1 MTDIMNIWLTS
12 SWPEEW
18 SLNYDSGIEVS
29 LNVHMYFIQTNLI
42 ILMSDVQR
50 RWHQLKILCRASLW
64 KCLWAAA
71 AVHQVSGTQFYGS
84 ILHLLHQRVQKKL
97 DSIKCLI
104 LCARYCRGILPNC
117 GPRHLTSP
125 ACPHPI
131 SALNYQHYPHNCST
145 IEFVNDVKF
154 GVLCDKIDDGW
165 RSLLL
170 WYLIIS
176 VYPTKT

>member
-1 MTDIMNIWLTS
+1 MFTCTSFKQIWLY
-12 SWPEEW
+12 W
-18 SLNYDSGIEVS
+18 
-29 LNVHMYFIQTNLI
+29 
-42 ILMSDVQR
+42 LMSDVQR

-71 AVHQVSGTQFYGS
+71 AVYQVSGTQFYGS

-104 LCARYCRGILPNC
+104 QCARYCRGILPNC

>member
-1 MTDIMNIWLTS
+1 MFTCTSFKQIWLY
-12 SWPEEW
+12 W
-18 SLNYDSGIEVS
+18 
-29 LNVHMYFIQTNLI
+29 
-42 ILMSDVQR
+42 LMSDVQR

-104 LCARYCRGILPNC
+104 QWARYCRGILPNC
-117 GPRHLTSP
+117 GPRHLSP

-165 RSLLL
+165 RSLLFPF
-170 WYLIIS
+170 IRQKHKNKNQKFICP
-176 VYPTKT
+176 PTFL

>member
-1 MTDIMNIWLTS
+1 MFTCTSFKQIWLY
-12 SWPEEW
+12 W
-18 SLNYDSGIEVS
+18 
-29 LNVHMYFIQTNLI
+29 
-42 ILMSDVQR
+42 LMSDVQR

-71 AVHQVSGTQFYGS
+71 AVCQVSGTQFYGS

-104 LCARYCRGILPNC
+104 LWARYCRGILPNC

-145 IEFVNDVKF
+145 IEFVNDVKLVF
-154 GVLCDKIDDGW
+154 CGTRLTMGGW
-165 RSLLL
+165 IFRCNILSFPF
-170 WYLIIS
+170 IRHKHKN
-176 VYPTKT
+176 VNQN